1 MENDHDSATSGQ
13 PLRVTAV
20 IPALDEEGA
29 IGATVARLDRG
40 LIHEVIVVDNG
51 SRDRTAERA
60 REAGARVVFERRRGY
75 GSACLAGVRAAA
87 SSDILVFLDGDG
99 SEAPEDLPRVLEPV
113 LRREADLVLGSR
125 TLGGQEP
132 ASLSAHQRWG
142 NRLVVGLLGLL
153 TGVRLSDIGPF
164 RAVRAEAL
172 RRLDMSHPTSGW
184 PIEMVAKAIRQGLRI
199 VEVPVRTRPRLSGA
213 SKVTGTVWG
222 SLLAGYHL
230 TITAVRYGWGR
241 NR

>member
-1 MENDHDSATSGQ
+1 M
-13 PLRVTAV
+13 RVTAI

-29 IGATVARLDRG
+29 IGATVARLDRR
-40 LIHEVIVVDNG
+40 LVHEVIVVDNG

-60 REAGARVVFERRRGY
+60 REAGARVVFEGRRGY

-113 LRREADLVLGSR
+113 LRGEADLVLGSR
-125 TLGGQEP
+125 TLGEQEP
-132 ASLSAHQRWG
+132 GSVSRHQRWG
-142 NRLVVGLLGLL
+142 NWLVVGLLGML
-153 TGVRLSDIGPF
+153 TGVRLSDFGPF

-172 RRLDMSHPTSGW
+172 RRLDMSHPTYGW
-184 PIEMVAKAIRQGLRI
+184 PIEMVAKAIRRGLRI
-199 VEVPVRTRPRLSGA
+199 MEVPVRTRPRMSGE
-213 SKVTGTVWG
+213 SKVTGTLWG

-230 TITAVRYGWGR
+230 TVTVVRYAWGR
-241 NR
+241 DR